1 MEPTGLSPEEFVP
14 AAHACRAVRVAG
26 SPAAYVQ
33 ALLSYALAVSHP
45 PLAAKVARLP
55 SAQMKA
61 LRDRIGQSQEGGE
74 CPCPAG
80 TPVLGVIAPDEK
92 ATAPFPT
99 P

>member
-1 MEPTGLSPEEFVP
+1 MEPTGLSPEEFAR

-55 SAQMKA
+55 PP
-61 LRDRIGQSQEGGE
+61 R
-74 CPCPAG
+74 
-80 TPVLGVIAPDEK
+80 
-92 ATAPFPT
+92 
-99 P
+99 